1 MSAQGSVVN
10 TPSAALTGEPASL
23 YPGWTVA
30 ATLIFGLFGAA
41 AAAAQASLASSRGL
55 PTSRYWR
62 AFGLALLAGILIQ
75 LALGV
80 LILGAVGIITDVSWA
95 KSLLLYSVVAA
106 AAVGFGAL
114 ADLPLDRA
122 RARA

>member
-1 MSAQGSVVN
+1 MSAQGSVVSA
-10 TPSAALTGEPASL
+10 PSAATGEPASL

-30 ATLIFGLFGAA
+30 ATLIFGVFGAA
-41 AAAAQASLASSRGL
+41 AAAAQASFASSRGL

-62 AFGLALLAGILIQ
+62 AFGLALLAGVLIQ
-75 LALGV
+75 LALV
-80 LILGAVGIITDVSWA
+80 MLILAAVGIITDVSWA